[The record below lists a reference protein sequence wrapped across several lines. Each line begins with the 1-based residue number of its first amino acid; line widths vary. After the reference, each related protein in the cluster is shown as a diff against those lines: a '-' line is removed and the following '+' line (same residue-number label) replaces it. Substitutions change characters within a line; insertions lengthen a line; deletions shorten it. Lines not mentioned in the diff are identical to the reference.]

1 MPMMSYEAAA
11 EALGINGESVRRM
24 ARRKKWR
31 RQIGNDGKGLV
42 EVPDEML
49 AERADKP
56 EADPPGDREDGREDA
71 RALIARLEA
80 ELAGARELVS
90 AERRRGDEIAERLAT
105 VERDRDVRLAK
116 LEQERDQWI
125 ARAMVPWWK
134 RLVG

>member
-56 EADPPGDREDGREDA
+56 EADPPGDREDA

-90 AERRRGDEIAERLAT
+90 AERRRGDEVAERLAM
-105 VERDRDVRLAK
+105 VERDRDARLAK

-125 ARAMVPWWK
+125 ARAMAPWWK